1 MLAAAKALARA
12 IHLPALSPVVEDGA
26 PRDQGAF
33 GCGTTLCTLL
43 GDTPPMRSVVG
54 SGLPPPV
61 S

>member
-1 MLAAAKALARA
+1 MRCGAAMLAAAEALARA

-43 GDTPPMRSVVG
+43 GDTPP
-54 SGLPPPV
+54 
-61 S
+61 